1 MDKLIKKE
9 VIKLYVSQILLLI
22 SSVFCS
28 SVPLFSET
36 LSFYNYNALI
46 GILIFAAVIIFEII
60 FIRTW
65 FYGRNA
71 NLPGKYCL
79 ESLPGT
85 MYKIDANLNKG
96 LFSEEETE
104 KCKERYRNT
113 LDWLSSMIIFSKP
126 FLIIVLLSMLFIVLL
141 IVVKMISIKQLY
153 FSNMYGIS
161 IFFLVL
167 QISSLYI
174 TCKFLLNA
182 VESWINR
189 LHRIHETKGKNLVMS
204 K

>member
-1 MDKLIKKE
+1 MDKLIRKE
-9 VIKLYVSQILLLI
+9 VIKLYVFQILLLI

-46 GILIFAAVIIFEII
+46 GILIFATVIIFEII
-60 FIRTW
+60 FIKTW
-65 FYGRNA
+65 FYGHNA

-79 ESLPGT
+79 ESLPCT
-85 MYKIDANLNKG
+85 MYEIEDNLKKG

-113 LDWLSSMIIFSKP
+113 LDWLSIMINFSTP
-126 FLIIVLLSMLFIVLL
+126 FLVIVLLSMFFIVLF
-141 IVVKMISIKQLY
+141 IVVKMLSIKQLY

-161 IFFLVL
+161 IFFLIL

-174 TCKFLLNA
+174 TCKFLLNT

-189 LHRIHETKGKNLVMS
+189 LHRIHVTKGKI
-204 K
+204 